1 MKMNRLTTLIMIA
14 MVLGVIVG
22 YACNTMAGGP
32 AAAKEIAGYFGILTD
47 IFLRLIKMII
57 APLVFATLV
66 VGLAG
71 MGDSKTVGRIGA
83 KALGWFVAA
92 SLCSLA
98 LGLIFA
104 NLLQPGANLGV
115 PLPELGS
122 AVGLKT
128 SALNLKDFITH
139 VFPKNFF
146 EAMAANEILQI
157 LVFAVFFGLALGHL
171 HNQAARSLVNTME
184 EVVHVMLKV
193 TDYVMRFAPIG
204 VFGAVAGI
212 ITTQGLGMLVVFGK
226 LLASFYI
233 ALAVL
238 WLVLI
243 AAGYFVLGKEVFR
256 LLKLVRSPM
265 LLGFS
270 TASSESAYP
279 KLMEQLEKFGVKDRI
294 TGFVLPLGYSFN
306 LDGSMLYCAFAAL
319 FIGQA
324 YGIDLSLGT
333 QITMLLVLM
342 ISSKGVAGVPR
353 SSLVVVAA
361 VLPMFGLPEAGL
373 LLILGIDHFLDMGR
387 TATNVL
393 GNAIATAVVAKW
405 ENGIDPVDESLA
417 EIDETHCRCWRRSG
431 SCQRRL
437 TTPGSW
443 GSASP
448 LGRTLL
454 RPGTIR
460 AGSFFLG
467 ITNDY
472 RLVHPRARRL
482 LRRHGRCRGR
492 RRRPDPDSGT
502 AGQFPQTAIPTLF
515 GTNKVSSIAGTG
527 AALWRYARA
536 VRIPWFVVLPATVAA
551 LIGAWGGAA
560 LVAWI
565 PRETMRP
572 MVVVHDRRRALHLHE
587 EGSRPAVKRVLN
599 RPRDRW
605 KRRAVR
611 PGHRRLRRLLRP
623 GHRQLPDLRLR
634 SPVRHGFRPG
644 PRPAPRSSISPPT
657 SRRLPSSPATARFSG
672 RSA

>member
-1 MKMNRLTTLIMIA
+1 MKMNRLTRWIGIA
-14 MVLGVIVG
+14 MVLGVAVG
-22 YACNTMAGGP
+22 YACNTMAGSP
-32 AAAKEIAGYFGILTD
+32 EAAKEIAGYFGILTD
-47 IFLRLIKMII
+47 IFLRMIKMII

-66 VGLAG
+66 AGLAG

-83 KALGWFVAA
+83 KALGWFVMA
-92 SLCSLA
+92 SLLSLS
-98 LGLIFA
+98 LGLVFA
-104 NLLQPGANLGV
+104 NLLQPGVGLGV
-115 PLPELGS
+115 SLPEVGS

-139 VFPKNFF
+139 VFPKNIF

-171 HNQAARSLVNTME
+171 HNQTARSLVNTME

-233 ALAVL
+233 ALVVL

-243 AAGYFVLGKEVFR
+243 AVGYFVMGKDVFL

-279 KLMEQLEKFGVKDRI
+279 KLMEQLEKFGVRDRI

-319 FIGQA
+319 FISQA
-324 YGIDLSLGT
+324 YGIDLSLTT

-361 VLPMFGLPEAGL
+361 VMPMFGLPEAGL

-393 GNAIATAVVAKW
+393 GNAIATAAVAKW
-405 ENGIDPVDESLA
+405 EGAIDPVDATLA
-417 EIDETHCRCWRRSG
+417 ETDE
-431 SCQRRL
+431 
-437 TTPGSW
+437 
-443 GSASP
+443 A
-448 LGRTLL
+448 
-454 RPGTIR
+454 
-460 AGSFFLG
+460 
-467 ITNDY
+467 
-472 RLVHPRARRL
+472 
-482 LRRHGRCRGR
+482 
-492 RRRPDPDSGT
+492 
-502 AGQFPQTAIPTLF
+502 
-515 GTNKVSSIAGTG
+515 
-527 AALWRYARA
+527 
-536 VRIPWFVVLPATVAA
+536 LPAPEEIA
-551 LIGAWGGAA
+551 L
-560 LVAWI
+560 
-565 PRETMRP
+565 
-572 MVVVHDRRRALHLHE
+572 
-587 EGSRPAVKRVLN
+587 
-599 RPRDRW
+599 
-605 KRRAVR
+605 
-611 PGHRRLRRLLRP
+611 
-623 GHRQLPDLRLR
+623 Q
-634 SPVRHGFRPG
+634 
-644 PRPAPRSSISPPT
+644 
-657 SRRLPSSPATARFSG
+657 AT
-672 RSA
+672 